1 MRTADETAARAR
13 PGTRSA
19 RPRPKAGSRA
29 TRTRRPVW
37 QLVALIAGGAVLIV
51 FFLAVAERVVYSGK
65 VMPGV
70 DVDGIDVAGKS
81 EDDAYADISALASD
95 LETRPLEAT
104 IDGRE
109 VVADA
114 SLLEVDVDELATLR
128 DARKAARSGNPIDQ
142 TAGAVLRRFRPDDVS
157 LHVSYNEAGLTGVI
171 DAWERETLDGRV
183 EGNLEFDGTEV
194 VEVLPK
200 AGTGLLRHDAR
211 TALDAQLRSADRN
224 TVKLP
229 VGKVEPK
236 LTRDDVATTAAQARA
251 ILGKTHELATDGA
264 TLTITPEQ
272 LVTAMGTRIEETET
286 GGGPGKARAAASD
299 ATLELT
305 IDPEKLR
312 AALGE
317 SLGELETAPVDAT
330 FEVTSA
336 GTVNVVPS
344 QNGRQVDMK
353 MVAEALLDDETRIT
367 AALEETPPERDT
379 AWAEGLNIK
388 EQVSTFTTNH
398 KSGEE
403 RVKNIHRA
411 ADLLNNTIV
420 EPGATFSLNDTI
432 GPRTAE
438 RGFVVAPVFYG
449 EFTEDFGGGVSQL
462 ATTTFNAVFWGG
474 YEDVYHKPHTIYITR
489 YPMGREATVNYP
501 TVDLKFKNNTNAG
514 VLIRT
519 SYSASSITVTFY
531 GDKEGKTVE
540 EQDRKVLG
548 ETPVGDL
555 YYDCPAPANVDPNNV
570 CATLPE
576 GQSKRVEEGHAGI
589 DVEFYR
595 VIEQPGQETKRERF
609 FWRYRKTDN
618 KTVIGHAAAPTTT
631 TVPGAPTTPTTAAAG
646 PTSPPTVAGTTVPPP
661 TVPAST
667 P

>member
-1 MRTADETAARAR
+1 M
-13 PGTRSA
+13 
-19 RPRPKAGSRA
+19 
-29 TRTRRPVW
+29 
-37 QLVALIAGGAVLIV
+37 
-51 FFLAVAERVVYSGK
+51 
-65 VMPGV
+65 
-70 DVDGIDVAGKS
+70 
-81 EDDAYADISALASD
+81 
-95 LETRPLEAT
+95 
-104 IDGRE
+104 
-109 VVADA
+109 
-114 SLLEVDVDELATLR
+114 
-128 DARKAARSGNPIDQ
+128 
-142 TAGAVLRRFRPDDVS
+142 
-157 LHVSYNEAGLTGVI
+157 
-171 DAWERETLDGRV
+171 
-183 EGNLEFDGTEV
+183 
-194 VEVLPK
+194 
-200 AGTGLLRHDAR
+200 
-211 TALDAQLRSADRN
+211 
-224 TVKLP
+224 KLP
-229 VGKVEPK
+229 VGDVEPQ
-236 LTRDDVATTAAQARA
+236 LTRDDVAAAAAEARA
-251 ILGKTHELATDGA
+251 ILGKTHDLATDGA

-272 LVTAMGTRIEETET
+272 LVTAMGTRIE
-286 GGGPGKARAAASD
+286 GGASGGPGKARADDD

-312 AALGE
+312 AALGDA
-317 SLGELETAPVDAT
+317 LGDLETPPVDAT

-336 GTVNVVPS
+336 GGVNVVPS

-353 MVAEALLDDETRIT
+353 MVADALLNDETNIT
-367 AALEETPPERDT
+367 AALEETPPARDT
-379 AWAEGLNIK
+379 AWAEALHIK

-420 EPGATFSLNDTI
+420 EPGATFSLNDAI

-501 TVDLKFKNNTNAG
+501 TVDLKFKNNTSAG

-519 SYSASSITVTFY
+519 SYSASSITVSFY

-540 EQDRKVLG
+540 EADRKVLG

-555 YYDCPAPANVDPNNV
+555 FYDCPAPANVDPDNV

-576 GQSKRVEEGHAGI
+576 GQSRRVEEGHAGI

-631 TVPGAPTTPTTAAAG
+631 TIPGATTPTTPAG
-646 PTSPPTVAGTTVPPP
+646 GATSPPTVAGPTVPPP